1 VGAFDL
7 ACDVTCDLALA
18 LAFVAAGSG
27 SSNRAAVAVAFQLFS
42 WQPALVR
49 HRLNAAVLLKG
60 LTMPKRCLCYAAAVL
75 LVLMI
80 SQPMNSQQHSQ
91 PSDASHA
98 AAAQKFAAL
107 SDQFMKDSL
116 AWSPVSASAAGYHSH
131 MDPRSGR
138 PIALDA
144 LLDDFSPESFAT
156 QRDFYTN
163 WRERFHKETPPSSLD
178 PEDAADW
185 QLIDDQIGLNLLEFD
200 HIQSYK
206 HNPTVVVELI
216 GNALFLP
223 LTQNY
228 ASRDVR
234 VGHVLSRV
242 KQIPRLLAQVQPYL
256 SDSDS
261 VWISTAVDENAGN
274 IDLMEHTLAA
284 EIPSGSPQKAEY
296 DAVAP
301 PAVKSLR
308 DFSTWLQNSL
318 AKQPSNFTWRL
329 GKDFYDRKFALVMET
344 SVTPE
349 EVLANAEQD
358 MKSVRAEMLQIAI
371 PLHAQMYPDHAD
383 HSNLDE
389 HDRQNLIIYEVLEK
403 ISDQHPTADQLQATI
418 EADLAGITK
427 LIREKKI
434 VTLGSRDNLKV
445 IPTPPFER
453 GIYSVA
459 GFHSA
464 PPLEPQA
471 EAQYWVTPIDPQTPA
486 AKVESKLRE
495 YNDFTLQWLS
505 IHEALPGH
513 YVQFEHLNNIQP
525 ERRRLLRSLYANGA
539 YVEGWAEYIA
549 QVMMD
554 EGFLDNDP
562 RFRMVM
568 RKIRLRVISNA
579 ILDIKM
585 HTMNMT
591 DRQAFDLM
599 TTESFQTQ
607 AEAEGKLLRVKLSS
621 TQLPTYYVGIR
632 EWFALRQ
639 KYQAAAGKN
648 FNLLEFHDLVLD
660 EGPLPVPVVEKLVM
674 PSAKQ

>member
-1 VGAFDL
+1 
-7 ACDVTCDLALA
+7 
-18 LAFVAAGSG
+18 
-27 SSNRAAVAVAFQLFS
+27 
-42 WQPALVR
+42 
-49 HRLNAAVLLKG
+49 
-60 LTMPKRCLCYAAAVL
+60 MPRRCLSYAAAVFL
-75 LVLMI
+75 MLMI
-80 SQPMNSQQHSQ
+80 SQRSNSQQQGQ
-91 PSDASHA
+91 PSDSSRTSPS
-98 AAAQKFAAL
+98 QKFAAL

-116 AWSPVSASAAGYHSH
+116 ALSPSSASAAGYHSH
-131 MDPRSGR
+131 PDAKTGKT
-138 PIALDA
+138 IALDA
-144 LLDDFSPESFAT
+144 ELDDLSLESIAR
-156 QRDFYTN
+156 QRAFYAN
-163 WRERFHKETPPSSLD
+163 WRERFRNETPPSVLD

-185 QLIDDQIGLNLLEFD
+185 QLVDDQIGLNLLEFD
-200 HIQSYK
+200 RIQSYK

-228 ASRDVR
+228 AAHDVR
-234 VGHVLSRV
+234 VGHVLARV
-242 KQIPRLLAQVQPYL
+242 SQIPRLLAQVQPYL
-256 SDSDS
+256 TNSDPI
-261 VWISTAVDENAGN
+261 WISTAVEENAGN
-274 IDLMEHTLAA
+274 IDLIENTLTA
-284 EIPSGSPQKAEY
+284 EIPAGSPRKAEY

-301 PAVKSLR
+301 PAVKALH
-308 DFSTWLQNSL
+308 DFSAWLQNTL
-318 AKQPSNFTWRL
+318 AKQPSNLTWRL
-329 GKDFYDRKFALVMET
+329 GKELYDQKFALVMET
-344 SVTPE
+344 PVTPA
-349 EVLANAEQD
+349 EVLASAGQD
-358 MKSVRAEMLQIAI
+358 MQSVRTEMLQIAL
-371 PLHAQMYPDHAD
+371 PLHAQMYPDHND
-383 HSNLDE
+383 HSNLAA
-389 HDRQNLIIYEVLEK
+389 HDRQNLVIREVLQK
-403 ISDQHPTADQLQATI
+403 ISDHHTTPAQLQPTI
-418 EADLAGITK
+418 EADLADITK
-427 LIREKKI
+427 FIREKQI
-434 VTLGSRDNLKV
+434 VSLSSRDNLKV

-471 EAQYWVTPIDPQTPA
+471 EAQYWVTPIDPQMPA

-513 YVQFEHLNNIQP
+513 YIQFEHLNNIQP

-585 HTMNMT
+585 HTMGMT
-591 DRQAFDLM
+591 DQEAMDLM
-599 TTESFQTQ
+599 TKESFQTQ
-607 AEAEGKLLRVKLSS
+607 AEADGKLQRAKLSS

-648 FNLLEFHDLVLD
+648 FNLLKFHDLVLD
-660 EGPLPVPVVEKLVM
+660 EGPLPVPVIEKLVM

>member
-1 VGAFDL
+1 MSSRWIFPS
-7 ACDVTCDLALA
+7 
-18 LAFVAAGSG
+18 AAI
-27 SSNRAAVAVAFQLFS
+27 L
-42 WQPALVR
+42 WTLMTLQP
-49 HRLNAAVLLKG
+49 
-60 LTMPKRCLCYAAAVL
+60 
-75 LVLMI
+75 
-80 SQPMNSQQHSQ
+80 SNSQQQ
-91 PSDASHA
+91 RQLSDASQA
-98 AAAQKFAAL
+98 ASRKFAAL

-116 AWSPVSASAAGYHSH
+116 ALSPSSASAAGYHTH
-131 MDPRSGR
+131 RDAKTGKT
-138 PIALDA
+138 IALDA
-144 LLDDFSPESFAT
+144 VLDDLSLESIAQ
-156 QRDFYTN
+156 QRAFYAD
-163 WRERFHKETPPSSLD
+163 WRERFHKETPAAALD

-185 QLIDDQIGLNLLEFD
+185 QLVDDQIGINLLEFD
-200 HIQSYK
+200 RIQSYK

-228 ASRDVR
+228 ASHDIRA
-234 VGHVLSRV
+234 GHVLSRV
-242 KQIPRLLAQVQPYL
+242 SQIPRFLAQVQAYL
-256 SDSDS
+256 SDSDP
-261 VWISTAVDENAGN
+261 VWISTAVDENTGN
-274 IDLMEHTLAA
+274 IDLIEHTLAA
-284 EIPSGSPQKAEY
+284 EIPAGSPQRAKY
-296 DAVAP
+296 DALTP
-301 PAVKSLR
+301 PAVRALQ
-308 DFSTWLQNSL
+308 DFSAWLQNSL
-318 AKQPSNFTWRL
+318 AKQPSNLTWRL
-329 GKDFYDRKFALVMET
+329 GKELYAQKFALVMET
-344 SVTPE
+344 AVTPV
-349 EVLANAEQD
+349 EVLTSAEQD
-358 MKSVRAEMLQIAI
+358 MKSVRAEMLQIAL
-371 PLHAQMYPDHAD
+371 PLHTQMYPDHND
-383 HSNLDE
+383 HSNLAE
-389 HDRQNLIIYEVLEK
+389 HDRENLIIQEVLLK
-403 ISDQHPTADQLQATI
+403 ISDHHPSPDQLQPTI
-418 EADLAGITK
+418 EADLATITK
-427 LIREKKI
+427 FIREKQI
-434 VTLGSRDNLKV
+434 VSLSSRDNLKV

-495 YNDFTLQWLS
+495 YNNFTLQWLS

-513 YVQFEHLNNIQP
+513 YIQFEHLNNIQP

-591 DRQAFDLM
+591 DQEALDLM
-599 TTESFQTQ
+599 TKESFQTQ

-648 FNLLEFHDLVLD
+648 FNLLKFHDLVLD

-674 PSAKQ
+674 PAAKQ

>member
-1 VGAFDL
+1 
-7 ACDVTCDLALA
+7 
-18 LAFVAAGSG
+18 
-27 SSNRAAVAVAFQLFS
+27 
-42 WQPALVR
+42 
-49 HRLNAAVLLKG
+49 
-60 LTMPKRCLCYAAAVL
+60 MPRRCLFCAAAVL

-80 SQPMNSQQHSQ
+80 SQRSNSQQQGQ
-91 PSDASHA
+91 PSDDSRA
-98 AAAQKFAAL
+98 AASKQFAVL

-116 AWSPVSASAAGYHSH
+116 ALSPLSASAAGYHSH
-131 MDPRSGR
+131 LDAKTGKN
-138 PIALDA
+138 IALDA
-144 LLDDFSPESFAT
+144 ELDDLSLESIAR
-156 QRDFYTN
+156 QRAFYAN
-163 WRERFHKETPPSSLD
+163 WRERFHKETPPSALA

-185 QLIDDQIGLNLLEFD
+185 QLVDDQISLNLLEFD
-200 HIQSYK
+200 RIQSYR

-228 ASRDVR
+228 APHDVR
-234 VGHVLSRV
+234 IGHVLARAS
-242 KQIPRLLAQVQPYL
+242 QIPRLLAQVQPYL
-256 SDSDS
+256 ADSDP
-261 VWISTAVDENAGN
+261 VWITTAVEENAGN
-274 IDLMEHTLAA
+274 IDLIEHTLAA
-284 EIPSGSPQKAEY
+284 EIPASSPQKAEF

-301 PAVKSLR
+301 PATKALH
-308 DFSTWLQNSL
+308 DFSQWLQNSL
-318 AKQPSNFTWRL
+318 AKQPSSLTWRL
-329 GKDFYDRKFALVMET
+329 GEELYAQKFALVMET
-344 SVTPE
+344 AVTSE

-371 PLHAQMYPDHAD
+371 PLHAQMYPDHDD
-383 HSNLDE
+383 HSNLGQQ
-389 HDRQNLIIYEVLEK
+389 DRENLIIQEVLRK
-403 ISDQHPTADQLQATI
+403 ISDHHPSPDQLQPTI
-418 EADLAGITK
+418 EADLVGITK
-427 LIREKKI
+427 FIREKKI
-434 VTLGSRDNLKV
+434 VSLSSRDNLKV

-471 EAQYWVTPIDPQTPA
+471 EAQYWVTPIDPQMPA
-486 AKVESKLRE
+486 AQAESKLRE

-513 YVQFEHLNNIQP
+513 YIQFEHLNNIQP

-591 DRQAFDLM
+591 DQEALDLM
-599 TTESFQTQ
+599 TKESFQTQ

-648 FNLLEFHDLVLD
+648 FNLLKFHDLVLD
-660 EGPLPVPVVEKLVM
+660 EGPLPVRVVEKLVM
-674 PSAKQ
+674 PSAKR